1 MAASLDCVFMAGLD
15 WINAASPADSQAALF
30 RCCGCA
36 GWTAAVTAARPFAST
51 EALFDVAAKSWAK
64 ASPADILE
72 AFSHH
77 PRIGDRESLRA
88 RFPGTH
94 AWSSAE
100 QGAVAEAAESVLDDL
115 ARANDD
121 YEARFGYIFIV
132 CASGR
137 TASEMLG
144 LLRARLGNDPDTEL
158 KIAAAEQ
165 MKITRLRLEKLIQEA
180 TGTQA

>member
-1 MAASLDCVFMAGLD
+1 MAGLD
-15 WINAASPADSQAALF
+15 WINAASPAESEAALF

-36 GWTAAVTAARPFAST
+36 GWAAAVTAARPFASNET
-51 EALFDVAAKSWAK
+51 LFDVAARSWAK
-64 ASPADILE
+64 ASRADMLE

-88 RFPGTH
+88 RFPDTE

-100 QGAVAEAAESVLDDL
+100 QGAVADAGEDVLDEL
-115 ARANDD
+115 ARANDE
-121 YEARFGYIFIV
+121 YEARFGHIFIV

-137 TASEMLG
+137 TAPEMLG
-144 LLRARLGNDPDTEL
+144 LMRGRLANDPDTEL

-165 MKITRLRLEKLIQEA
+165 MKITRLRLEKLMQEA
-180 TGTQA
+180 PGVHA

>member
-1 MAASLDCVFMAGLD
+1 MAACPDCDFMAGLD
-15 WINAASPADSQAALF
+15 WINAAPAAECEAALF

-36 GWTAAVTAARPFAST
+36 GWAAAVTSARPFASA
-51 EALFDVAAKSWAK
+51 EALFDVAAQSWAK
-64 ASPADILE
+64 ASRADILE

-77 PRIGDRESLRA
+77 PRIGDRDSLRT

-100 QGAVAEAAESVLDDL
+100 QGAVAGAAESVLDEL

-137 TASEMLG
+137 SAPEMLG
-144 LLRARLGNDPDTEL
+144 LLRARLGNDPETEL

-165 MKITRLRLEKLIQEA
+165 MKITRLRLEKLMQEA
-180 TGTQA
+180 PGDLA

>member
-1 MAASLDCVFMAGLD
+1 MVACPDCDYMAGLD
-15 WINAASPADSQAALF
+15 RINAASPAESEAALF

-36 GWTAAVTAARPFAST
+36 GWATAVTAARPFAST

-64 ASPADILE
+64 ASRADILE

-77 PRIGDRESLRA
+77 PRIGDRESLRT

-100 QGAVAEAAESVLDDL
+100 QGAIEGAAESVLDEL
-115 ARANDD
+115 VQANDD
-121 YEARFGYIFIV
+121 YEARFGHIFIV

-137 TASEMLG
+137 TAPEMLA
-144 LLRARLGNDPDTEL
+144 LLRARLANDPDTEL

-165 MKITRLRLEKLIQEA
+165 MKITRLRLEKLMQEA
-180 TGTQA
+180 SGAPA